1 MMSNKKNNDE
11 GPKYIIDRLTR
22 RHKKHDR
29 PEPKKRKREAMKRTV
44 DDSSTLGLG
53 CWFFLIL
60 PFIATIL
67 MLIIL
72 IGLSQ

>member
-11 GPKYIIDRLTR
+11 DPKYIIDRITR
-22 RHKKHDR
+22 RSKKSE
-29 PEPKKRKREAMKRTV
+29 PEPQKRKRQPMKRTV